1 MSKYDKL
8 KKAEMISELINKSIC
23 NKTPWIARKPMHTKL
38 YKFYN
43 RKTKIELIDILE
55 FGSPNGDN

>member
-8 KKAEMISELINKSIC
+8 RKNALISELIAKSIC
-23 NKTPWIARKPMHTKL
+23 DKTPWIARKVMHDKL

-43 RKTKIELIDILE
+43 RKTKIQLIDILE
-55 FGSPNGDN
+55 FGSPNGNN